1 MPGPTESKKATDPKR
16 VLGQAIYGKP
26 LYYEDPIHHEQS
38 SGVCIWT
45 DKQDKDRAKGRCK
58 SFALDLNFNFTD
70 VA

>member
-1 MPGPTESKKATDPKR
+1 MKTQYID
-16 VLGQAIYGKP
+16 
-26 LYYEDPIHHEQS
+26 EQS

-45 DKQDKDRAKGRCK
+45 DKQDKDRANGRCK